1 MQSILSNADAGSI
14 LLKREGAC
22 AVAGDYDQ
30 KRRTQD
36 HRFAKETYA
45 CNDAKI
51 LLVVLCCPFHAIKY
65 GVCRE

>member
-1 MQSILSNADAGSI
+1 MRGRSDSG
-14 LLKREGAC
+14 
-22 AVAGDYDQ
+22 Q